1 MNRTQVVLVDEQDRE
16 IGMIDKLEAHQK
28 GLLHRAFSVLVF
40 NSQGSLLLQKRASHK
55 YHTPGLWTNT
65 CCSHPQPGEPVEIAA
80 ARRLMEEMGISC
92 ELKRIYSFTYKATFE
107 NGLIEH
113 ELDHVFVGVSD
124 DIPQINKDEVED
136 FRYSSIEDVTADIH
150 TSPEAYTYWFKRI
163 VNDSGKRF
171 LEFI

>member
-1 MNRTQVVLVDEQDRE
+1 MNESKVVLVDEQDRE
-16 IGMIDKLEAHQK
+16 TGVMDKLEAHQK
-28 GLLHRAFSVLVF
+28 GLLHRAFSILVF
-40 NSQGSLLLQKRASHK
+40 DSQGKLLLQKRASHK

-92 ELKRIYSFTYKATFE
+92 ELKKMYAFTYKARFD

-113 ELDHVFVGVSD
+113 ELDHVFVGATD
-124 DIPQINKDEVED
+124 DVPQINKEEVDD
-136 FRYSSIEDVTADIH
+136 FRYSSIEDIMESINH
-150 TSPEAYTYWFKRI
+150 SPEKYTFWFKKI
-163 VNDSGKRF
+163 MSDSGKRF